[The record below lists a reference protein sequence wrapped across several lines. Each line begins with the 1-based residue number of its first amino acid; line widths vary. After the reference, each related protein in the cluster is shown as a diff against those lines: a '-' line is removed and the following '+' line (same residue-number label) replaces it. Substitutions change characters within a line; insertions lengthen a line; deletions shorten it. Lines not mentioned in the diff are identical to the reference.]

1 MSQLDSLWEYQQT
14 ELELAK
20 LKKDMKSSAAY
31 QKRGKLHKLLVEQQ
45 ELINGYE
52 AEIRE
57 HTEQIASMETQ
68 LNTLLHDYDL
78 ENSELEI
85 MQNDEE
91 STAEEL
97 TEARK
102 SIEKLVGR
110 INGLNR
116 ELSKLIAW
124 CDEISDSV
132 TKTYAKAARAK
143 RDYDAVRTVCDAE
156 KDSFMPKI
164 DALTKELEEKE
175 KTIPPELFERYRSL
189 KKNYLTPVAR
199 VVNDQCGGCYM
210 MLSSVQLKKVAAG
223 NQVIQCEN
231 CGRLLFMK

>member
-1 MSQLDSLWEYQQT
+1 MSQLDCLWEYQQT

-20 LKKDMKSSAAY
+20 LKKDMKSSTAY
-31 QKRGKLHKLLVEQQ
+31 QKRGKLYKLLVEQQ
-45 ELINGYE
+45 EIINGYE
-52 AEIRE
+52 AEIKE
-57 HTEQIASMETQ
+57 HTEQIASMEAQ

-110 INGLNR
+110 INGLNK
-116 ELSKLIAW
+116 ELTKLIAW

-132 TKTYAKAARAK
+132 TKTYAKAAHAK

-156 KDSFMPKI
+156 KDSYMPKI
-164 DALTKELEEKE
+164 DALTKELEQKQA
-175 KTIPPELFERYRSL
+175 KVPPELMQRYLNL
-189 KKNYLTPVAR
+189 KKNYVTPVAK
-199 VVNDQCGGCYM
+199 VVNGQCGGCYM
-210 MLSSVQLKKVAAG
+210 MLSSVQEKKVAAG
-223 NQVIQCEN
+223 NTIIQCEN
-231 CGRLLFMK
+231 CGRLLFM